1 MNAGGEAARAAVP
14 AGEPGTARPLS
25 VLIAALGGE
34 GGGMMADWLVAAAKH
49 AGLLVQSTSIPG
61 VAQRSGAT
69 TYYVEIF
76 PLSLDLLG
84 ERRPVLALTPFPG
97 NIDVVAATELLEAG
111 RAMQSGFVSAGR
123 TTLIASTHRVYTYG
137 EKAAMGD
144 GREDGARIVKAA
156 GSVARRAILFDMSA
170 LAQGA
175 GTVIN
180 AVLFGALAGS
190 GALPLTREACESAIR
205 ATFGDASGAA
215 ASLRGF
221 AAGFERTAGPMQQPS
236 AAQAGHWRGTPAER
250 VRSQFPAETWR
261 ILEEGVARLVDY
273 QDAAYANLYLERLQP
288 ILVADRGAGGAQD
301 GYRLTSETGRHLAL
315 WMSYEDTIR
324 VADLKTRRARFR
336 RVRAE
341 VLAKP
346 GEPVAVRDF
355 LKPGI
360 AELCSV
366 LPRAL
371 GATLLAWAKRSGRNF
386 NFGLVIPTH
395 SVSGYLLL
403 RSMAWLKPL
412 RPASLRYAEEQALIE
427 RWLAAV
433 LRAARTGR
441 GLALEIAECARLVK
455 GYGDTRERGNASFQR
470 IFETLVEGAP
480 GAAVSANA
488 AERANAI
495 HAARTAALADPE
507 GVNLGKALA
516 AAKPVVWLKPS
527 PAGAS
532 DKDA

>member
-1 MNAGGEAARAAVP
+1 MNSGAEAGRP
-14 AGEPGTARPLS
+14 DPLAGELGTARPIC
-25 VLIAALGGE
+25 VLIASLGGE
-34 GGGMMADWLVAAAKH
+34 GGGVMADWLVTAATQ
-49 AGLLVQSTSIPG
+49 AGLPVQSTSIPG

-76 PLSLDLLG
+76 PLRREVLG
-84 ERRPVLALTPFPG
+84 ECRPVLALTPFPG
-97 NIDVVAATELLEAG
+97 HIDVVVASELLEAG
-111 RAMQSGFVSAGR
+111 RVMQNGFVNAQR

-144 GREDGARIVKAA
+144 GRADSARIVKAA
-156 GSVARRAILFDMSA
+156 QSVARRAILFDMSA
-170 LAQGA
+170 LAQST

-190 GALPLTREACESAIR
+190 GALPLTREACERAIR
-205 ATFGDASGAA
+205 TSLGETPGAA
-215 ASLRGF
+215 ASLCGF
-221 AAGFERTAGPMQQPS
+221 AAGFGHASGSTQPPS
-236 AAQAGHWRGTPAER
+236 AAETKRWRGAPAER
-250 VRSQFPAETWR
+250 VRSQFPAETRR

-273 QDAAYANLYLERLQP
+273 QDAGYANLYLDRLQP
-288 ILVADRGAGGAQD
+288 LLAADRDAGGAQD
-301 GYRLTSETGRHLAL
+301 GYRLTCETGRHLAV

-324 VADLKTRRARFR
+324 VADLKTRRARLR

-360 AELCSV
+360 AEICSV

-371 GATLLAWAKRSGRNF
+371 GAALLAWARRKGRNF

-403 RSMAWLKPL
+403 RSMAWMKPL
-412 RPASLRYAEEQALIE
+412 RRASLRYAEEHALIV

-433 LRAARTGR
+433 LGAAKTDR
-441 GLALEIAECARLVK
+441 GLALEIVECARLVK
-455 GYGDTRERGNASFQR
+455 GYGDTRDRGNASFQR
-470 IFETLVEGAP
+470 IFETLVEGASSDSAP
-480 GAAVSANA
+480 GNRVAQAG
-488 AERANAI
+488 AI
-495 HAARTAALADPE
+495 RAARTAALADPD
-507 GVNLGKALA
+507 GQNLGKALA
-516 AAKPVVWLKPS
+516 AAKPVVWLTPRR
-527 PAGAS
+527 AAALE
-532 DKDA
+532 KDA